1 MVRPEGG
8 GIVRCPF
15 RLGLGFQVAL
25 QPLLCPQQR
34 VLGPH
39 HGKGS
44 SDRGILYPLLYQ
56 PKQMTSGQ
64 YLGCDTGS
72 GSVLSPWGPILRRC
86 LGPAQDR

>member
-1 MVRPEGG
+1 MVRLEGG

-25 QPLLCPQQR
+25 RPLLCPQQR

-44 SDRGILYPLLYQ
+44 SGLGILYLLLYQ
-56 PKQMTSGQ
+56 PKQMTSGR

-72 GSVLSPWGPILRRC
+72 DSVLSQWGPILHHC
-86 LGPAQDR
+86 LDPAQDR